1 MTKLILLS
9 AATAPEFT
17 VVTAELP
24 RPKIPTVVDTVEL
37 SVGLMTVDD
46 WCVRLEEVDGCDVT
60 ANVLRLPGTVTVV

>member
-24 RPKIPTVVDTVEL
+24 LPNIPDGVDTAGL
-37 SVGLMTVDD
+37 SVGLMTVVD
-46 WCVRLEEVDGCDVT
+46 WCVRVEEVDGCDVT